1 MKKRITLLAFML
13 CSLLAPAHIQ
23 AMRECD
29 DSDDEIMAALDEARI
44 TAQPLSPDEVTTL
57 FSHGT
62 NYRRAAQTN
71 ASRTGGYVDTSGVV
85 VSGLQSASRN
95 NRQLHYL
102 GQVNGM
108 VRIDRLMQ
116 PIMSSAQD
124 TLRDQLTWA
133 QDPYRYKELPTSP
146 MTAIERSELKTLTED
161 FDLGCEYATNRILLA
176 KALDEKCER
185 DFINKILKK
194 ASDQYDYYLMKKALE
209 HGADPNI
216 KSDVSFD
223 PIIMHA
229 KSVAIV
235 KLLVDNGASMKTI
248 TLPNKNT
255 VLHQACDGRYEPA
268 VLKYYIQNAGLDINS
283 ENYDHET
290 PLHAWVNN
298 VSISSPPDAQKK
310 LTHLLAA
317 GADCMRKNRDNET
330 ALDWI
335 RSHATAREHMRHRW
349 QILDDHLPLYKS
361 YADQMMNAAGI
372 AQHAKIITERQA
384 KMEPQLSCI
393 ICTDE
398 FELDPSLDTIT
409 LPCAHIFHT
418 ICIGAWFKT
427 ITNCPVCRT
436 PIK

>member
-13 CSLLAPAHIQ
+13 CSLLAPVHIQ
-23 AMRECD
+23 AMHILECD
-29 DSDDEIMAALDEARI
+29 DSDDDIFTPIADVA
-44 TAQPLSPDEVTTL
+44 
-57 FSHGT
+57 
-62 NYRRAAQTN
+62 RAANATNRQIELIDTELQTN
-71 ASRTGGYVDTSGVV
+71 RNNNHVNVNNQGVV
-85 VSGLQSASRN
+85 VSGLQRTSHN
-95 NRQLHYL
+95 NRQ

-108 VRIDRLMQ
+108 VRIGRLMQ

-124 TLRDQLTWA
+124 TSRDQLTWA

-216 KSDVSFD
+216 KSDVSFN

-384 KMEPQLSCI
+384 TMEKQLSCI

-398 FELDPSLDTIT
+398 FELEPSLATIT
-409 LPCAHIFHT
+409 LPCLHIFHAN
-418 ICIGAWFKT
+418 CIGVWFKT

-436 PIK
+436 PIE